1 MHGHTGEICI
11 PLVNFTHQLRT
22 LSKIPATFCTL
33 LSSYA
38 LESNDLWNLGAGL
51 ATGFILAFSHKKTC
65 ENSGV
70 RTMNTKRTAMAF
82 SIRFW
87 AIALAALLIYQFSTE
102 VSADYCKF
110 EKNIDKTLD
119 VSDSEVLTISAAAG
133 DLEVIGI
140 AGTGQAVIH
149 GRVCASKES
158 WLEQSD
164 VTTTTGKR
172 AAIDVDLPSSESGW
186 LSMGK
191 SYVWMDLTIEVPED
205 LALDVKDSSGD
216 MLLKNIAAVQIKD
229 SSGDIE
235 VVNARGSVS
244 VSDSSGDIEIDNADG
259 DVTIESDSSGDIDA
273 NGINGSVL
281 VKSDSS
287 GDIKVSH
294 VSDNVV
300 VERDSSGDISAD
312 DVGGDFRVLK
322 DGSGGI
328 SSSDVMGEVDIPA
341 KD

>member
-1 MHGHTGEICI
+1 
-11 PLVNFTHQLRT
+11 
-22 LSKIPATFCTL
+22 
-33 LSSYA
+33 
-38 LESNDLWNLGAGL
+38 
-51 ATGFILAFSHKKTC
+51 
-65 ENSGV
+65 
-70 RTMNTKRTAMAF
+70 MNTKKIAMTF
-82 SIRFW
+82 SIKFW

-102 VSADYCKF
+102 VSADNCKF

-119 VSDSEVLTISAAAG
+119 VSNSEVLAISAAAG
-133 DLEVIGI
+133 DLEVIGVS
-140 AGTGQAVIH
+140 GTGPAVIH

-164 VTTTTGKR
+164 VTTTSGKR
-172 AAIDVDLPSSESGW
+172 AEVYVDLPNSDGGW
-186 LSMGK
+186 LSMGN

-216 MLLKNIAAVQIKD
+216 MLLKNTAAVQIKD

-235 VVNARGSVS
+235 VEDALGSIS
-244 VSDSSGDIEIDNADG
+244 ISDSSGDIEIDNADG

-273 NGINGSVL
+273 TGINGSVL

-287 GDIKVSH
+287 GDIEVSH
-294 VSDNVV
+294 VSDDVV

-328 SSSDVMGEVDIPA
+328 NSSDVKGEVDIPA

>member
-1 MHGHTGEICI
+1 
-11 PLVNFTHQLRT
+11 
-22 LSKIPATFCTL
+22 
-33 LSSYA
+33 
-38 LESNDLWNLGAGL
+38 
-51 ATGFILAFSHKKTC
+51 
-65 ENSGV
+65 
-70 RTMNTKRTAMAF
+70 MNTKKTAMAF

-87 AIALAALLIYQFSTE
+87 AIALAALLIYQFSTD
-102 VSADYCKF
+102 VSADYCKY
-110 EKNIDKTLD
+110 EKNINKTLD
-119 VSDSEVLTISAAAG
+119 VSKSEILAISAAAG
-133 DLEVIGI
+133 DLEVIGVS
-140 AGTGQAVIH
+140 GTGQAVIH

-164 VTTTTGKR
+164 VTTTSGNR
-172 AAIDVDLPSSESGW
+172 AVIDVDLPSSDGGW

-191 SYVWMDLTIEVPED
+191 SYVWMDLSIEVPEN
-205 LALDVKDSSGD
+205 LALDIKDSSGD
-216 MLLKNIAAVQIKD
+216 MLLRNTAAVQIKD

-235 VVNARGSVS
+235 VENALGSIS
-244 VSDSSGDIEIDNADG
+244 ISDSSGDIEIDTADG

-273 NGINGSVL
+273 TGINGTVL

-287 GDIKVSH
+287 GDIEVSH
-294 VSDNVV
+294 VTENVV